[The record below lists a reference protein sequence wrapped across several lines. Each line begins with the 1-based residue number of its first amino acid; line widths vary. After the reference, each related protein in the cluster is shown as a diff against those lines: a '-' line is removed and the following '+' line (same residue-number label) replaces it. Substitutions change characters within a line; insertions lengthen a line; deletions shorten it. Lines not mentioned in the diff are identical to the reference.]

1 MIKGRMGKAFSII
14 TAVALVFAISGLV
27 THANAATKKVT
38 LKVWD
43 PGLMGHL
50 TNGALD
56 TKTSFIYKA
65 KVAYEKLNP
74 HVTIAIS
81 EIDGGVSDTQFKA
94 ASIAKNGPDI
104 KIGFAGGNT
113 LSFAA
118 FLEPLDKHFTK
129 AELALIKGT
138 GTVREGYN
146 PTGPLLAMPYG
157 AGSYFYVF
165 YDKRIMASHNIDMS
179 TPPKTWE
186 AFLDLANTLKASG
199 VDTPIWETNLE
210 GYTGAWVIASLV
222 GGQLGPN
229 AFFDMYTGKTK
240 VNSAAMVKAYEG
252 YQKLYTT
259 GVTNADATTA
269 GQGDRLNGFLAGKG
283 AMIIDGGWDNDP
295 IFKAMGSNAGTFAI
309 PQLAGSKYPKIL
321 AGGTNVAVAVT
332 KYSKNKVEAIKF
344 LKYLMQA
351 KTIDTYVKI
360 TQTEPS
366 NHVNAD
372 ATVIVN
378 PLLKAQAR
386 DVAKNPQVY
395 PFDNIMPGPTNDLFY
410 KLNASVALGQT
421 TPADAVKQLQA
432 SLAENK

>member
-1 MIKGRMGKAFSII
+1 MGKAFSII

-27 THANAATKKVT
+27 THANAATEKVT

-65 KVAYEKLNP
+65 KIAYEKLNP
-74 HVTIAIS
+74 NVTIAIS

-165 YDKRIMASHNIDMS
+165 YDKRVMASHNIDMS

-186 AFLDLANTLKASG
+186 AFLDLANTLRALG
-199 VDTPIWETNLE
+199 VETPIWETNLE

-252 YQKLYTT
+252 YRKLYTS

-321 AGGTNVAVAVT
+321 AGGTNVAVSVT

-432 SLAENK
+432 SLTENK